1 MGPAGLCDN
10 PVVGHRSLG
19 AWGAWGPWFVAAWLA
34 ASPVVAVAQAPAEA
48 AEAAYQVLIGRVR
61 QTDRSVDFL
70 QVRRLFTESRTYRPY
85 ADSREEAML
94 DALDERQPAR
104 ALEIARAILDANYLN
119 IEAHFA
125 GTVACSALMD
135 NVCAA
140 HHQFVAQGLL
150 NSIAASGDGKAP
162 ESAFAVVSAPEE
174 YAIARV
180 MGADVQEQARRRT
193 IEGHTF
199 DVLTIENPKTGDV
212 RQLYFNVD
220 LAEAAMARLLA
231 RE

>member
-1 MGPAGLCDN
+1 MAHPLPEATWS
-10 PVVGHRSLG
+10 P
-19 AWGAWGPWFVAAWLA
+19 AAWLA
-34 ASPVVAVAQAPAEA
+34 AVWLTVSPVFGIAQAPADA
-48 AEAAYQVLIGRVR
+48 AEAAYQMLIARVR

-70 QVRRLFTESRTYRPY
+70 QVRRLYAESRTYRPY

-94 DALDERQPAR
+94 DALDARQPER
-104 ALEIARAILDANYLN
+104 ALDIARTILDANYLN

-125 GTVACSALMD
+125 GTVACSTLMD
-135 NVCAA
+135 SACAA

-150 NSIAASGDGKAP
+150 NSIAASGDGTSP

-180 MGADVQEQARRRT
+180 MGADVLEQARRRT
-193 IEGHTF
+193 SEGRTV
-199 DVLTIENPKTGDV
+199 DVLTIENRKTGDV

>member
-1 MGPAGLCDN
+1 M
-10 PVVGHRSLG
+10 S
-19 AWGAWGPWFVAAWLA
+19 
-34 ASPVVAVAQAPAEA
+34 VAVWLGVTPIAPAAQAPGEA
-48 AEAAYQVLIGRVR
+48 AEGPEAAYQQLIARVR
-61 QTDRSVDFL
+61 ATDRSVDFL
-70 QVRRLFTESRTYRPY
+70 QVRRMFTQSRTYRPY

-104 ALEIARAILDANYLN
+104 ALEIARTILDANYLN

-135 NVCAA
+135 SACAS

-150 NSIAASGDGKAP
+150 NSIAASGDGRSP

-180 MGADVQEQARRRT
+180 MGADVREQALRRT
-193 IEGHTF
+193 IDGHAF
-199 DVLTIENPKTGDV
+199 DVLTLEDPKTGDV

-231 RE
+231 RQ